1 MNSKSSRSRTR
12 LIVYLALA
20 LALVGGSLF
29 IWQALSQPGGQNPL
43 PTRALSAAIP
53 ATATAEQPETASPP
67 PPTAAFSPTPANSP
81 TPGPSPTP
89 SPTFT
94 PTPIP
99 SLTPTSRPQVAST
112 LDATIAIGTLLPE
125 VPTPETPI
133 PTAVPTFEIPDN
145 TTNILLLGS
154 DTPIGAESARTDT
167 IMIVAINRDGPTA
180 SIISLPRDLY
190 VYIPGSIMNRLNTAL
205 ARGDEKEYEGGGVAL
220 LEQTILYNF
229 GIPIHNYARVDF
241 DAFEEIVDAMG
252 GVEMAVSCRLQDW
265 RLKEPGLDIHD
276 EDNWEQFALEQGIYQ
291 MDGDLAL
298 WYARSRL
305 TSSDFD
311 RGRRQQQLLRAML
324 NQGVDLGLITQV
336 PTLWNTYK
344 TRVDTDM
351 DIGLILQLAALAP
364 SIRENGVQN
373 LYVGGKVESWVVPSS
388 GAQVLLPIWEGNDMM
403 QETLSRLFLPPALSR
418 ANRSPIFVELINAT
432 DNPDLPLLAADNLA
446 THGFVPVFGD
456 DDPQENA
463 LTQIS
468 YYGPNFKGSYNWLL
482 GWIFN
487 VYRSSIE
494 LIEGDTDYPY
504 DYRVVLG
511 EDYDPCRPEL
521 FAPQAFLNQ

>member
-1 MNSKSSRSRTR
+1 MKLSLNPFR
-12 LIVYLALA
+12 LIILISL
-20 LALVGGSLF
+20 LLVAPFG
-29 IWQALSQPGGQNPL
+29 IQACRNSTTQQAQSDV
-43 PTRALSAAIP
+43 PTRALSVALP
-53 ATATAEQPETASPP
+53 TATHEPTVAPTLTA
-67 PPTAAFSPTPANSP
+67 TPTPDYSP
-81 TPGPSPTP
+81 TPGPSLTP

-94 PTPIP
+94 PSLTP
-99 SLTPTSRPQVAST
+99 SLTPTPRPQIAPT
-112 LDATIAIGTLLPE
+112 LDTTIAVGTLLPN

-133 PTAVPTFEIPDN
+133 PTAVPTFEVPAN

-154 DTPIGAESARTDT
+154 DTANEEGHARTDT
-167 IMIVAINRDGPTA
+167 IIIVAINRDGPTA

-190 VYIPGSIMNRLNTAL
+190 VYIPGSIMNRLNTAM
-205 ARGDEKEYEGGGVAL
+205 ARGDEKEFEGGGIGL

-241 DAFEEIVDAMG
+241 DAFQEIVDAIG
-252 GVEMAVSCRLQDW
+252 GVEVAVSCPLQDW
-265 RLKEPGLDIHD
+265 RLKSPELDVND
-276 EDNWEQFALEQGIYQ
+276 ADNWEQFTLEPGIHQ

-305 TSSDFD
+305 TTSDFD
-311 RGRRQQQLLRAML
+311 RGRRQQQILRAML
-324 NQGVDLGLITQV
+324 NQGVDLDLLSQV

-364 SIRENGVQN
+364 SIRENGIQH

-388 GAQVLLPIWEGNDMM
+388 GAQVLLPIWDGDDMM

-418 ANRSPIFVELINAT
+418 ANRAPIFVEIINGT
-432 DNPDLPLLAADNLA
+432 DNPDLPLLAADNL
-446 THGFVPVFGD
+446 TSHGFVPIINND
-456 DDPQENA
+456 ESPETA
-463 LTQIS
+463 TTKIS
-468 YYGPNFKGSYNWLL
+468 YYGSNFKGSYDWLL
-482 GWIFN
+482 SWIFN
-487 VYRSSIE
+487 KYRSSIE
-494 LIEGDTDYPY
+494 LISDDADYPY
-504 DYRVVLG
+504 NYKVILG

>member
-1 MNSKSSRSRTR
+1 MNAQPSRRRTR
-12 LIVYLALA
+12 LIVPFVI
-20 LALVGGSLF
+20 ALVLIGGSLI
-29 IWQALSQPGGQNPL
+29 IWRLSVQRDPQNPL
-43 PTRALSAAIP
+43 PTRALSASVP
-53 ATATAEQPETASPP
+53 ATATEEQVAVDSQSPTTRP
-67 PPTAAFSPTPANSP
+67 ISPTPDDSP

-89 SPTFT
+89 SSTFT

-99 SLTPTSRPQVAST
+99 TLTPTSRPQIATT
-112 LDATIAIGTLLPE
+112 LDVTIAVGTLLPE

-133 PTAVPTFEIPDN
+133 PSPVPTFEVPDD

-154 DTPIGAESARTDT
+154 DTPIGEESARTDT
-167 IMIVAINRDGPTA
+167 IMIVAINRDSNTA

-205 ARGDEKEYEGGGVAL
+205 ARGEEKEYEGGGIGL
-220 LEQTILYNF
+220 LKQTILYNF

-241 DAFEEIVDAMG
+241 DAFQEIVDAIG

-276 EDNWEQFALEQGIYQ
+276 EDNWEQFALEQGIYE

-298 WYARSRL
+298 WYARSRI

-324 NQGVDLGLITQV
+324 NQGIDLGLITQV
-336 PTLWNTYK
+336 PTLWNTFK

-364 SIRENGVQN
+364 TIRENGVQN
-373 LYVGGKVESWVVPSS
+373 LYVGGKVNSWIVPSS
-388 GAQVLLPIWEGNDMM
+388 GAQVLLPIWDGDDMM

-418 ANRSPIFVELINAT
+418 ANRAPIFVELINAT

-446 THGFVPVFGD
+446 THGFVPIFGD
-456 DDPQENA
+456 DKPQKNA
-463 LTQIS
+463 VTQIS
-468 YYGPNFKGSYNWLL
+468 YYGPNFKGSYDWLL
-482 GWIFN
+482 SWVFGK
-487 VYRSSIE
+487 YRSSID
-494 LIEGDTDYPY
+494 LISDDTDNAY
-504 DYRVVLG
+504 DYKVVLG